1 MKTSMCSGFSRGH
14 VRVKLLVV
22 PLCLTLCDPM
32 DCSLPGSSVHG
43 ILQARIL
50 SGLPQET
57 TQMEDFSEKTKW
69 TGEVGRMPMEVL
81 KGVWGGADLVLHLGA
96 GRKPQV
102 LA

>member
-1 MKTSMCSGFSRGH
+1 M
-14 VRVKLLVV
+14 RVQVLFT

-32 DCSLPGSSVHG
+32 DGSLPGSSVQG

-57 TQMEDFSEKTKW
+57 TQMEVFSEKTKW
-69 TGEVGRMPMEVL
+69 TGEGGGMHVEVL
-81 KGVWGGADLVLHLGA
+81 KGRGADLVRHLGA

-102 LA
+102 LARKPQGE